1 MSNNNQSNRLI
12 KWIVVAGDFVLL
24 NAIILVGATLSWRVN
39 NWPDRSLE
47 IFILVNN
54 IAMILAMTKFST
66 IIHQRMIGAG
76 DVLQR
81 LVGLTMVQSI
91 AAYVLLKVFDYY
103 LPIGWIQFWV
113 GTAFFGSLLVKRLC
127 ERWFIKLYRQA
138 GRNTRTATLVGND
151 PELMNLYEKLTTD
164 MTMGYRILG
173 YYADTEMGE
182 WTWSMEEGREGFMVN
197 GSGFMV
203 QDGSEKME
211 EGREGGMVH
220 GSGFM
225 VQDGSEK
232 MEEGREG
239 FMVNGS
245 GFMVQDGS
253 EKMEEGR
260 WKKEDG
266 RGNLQTSDIRLQTSA
281 LSPQT
286 SALSPHPS
294 ALTPHPSAL
303 RHLGTLQ
310 EFLRMIKEEPE
321 KLELGDEMYVSLSR
335 RDRDV
340 IKRISRFC
348 DNRVIRFFYVPT
360 SVESIGLNLKREL
373 LDDMELFTTYET
385 PLQNPMNKLTKR
397 CMDIILSILFLIPTA
412 IIFPFVWI
420 IVKIQSPGPLFFKQ
434 DRTGLDGKNFKMI
447 KFRSM
452 HVNKDA
458 DKIQATKD
466 DPRKYPFG
474 NFMRKANIDELPQ
487 FWNVLMGDMSI
498 VGPRPHMLAHTE
510 MYSQLID
517 KYMVRHFVKPG
528 ITGWAQVTGFRGET
542 KELWQMEG
550 RVKRD
555 IWYMENWTVWLDF
568 RIIWL
573 TFKTFFVH
581 DKNAY

>member
-12 KWIVVAGDFVLL
+12 KWIVVASDFVLL
-24 NAIILVGATLSWRVN
+24 NAIILIGGGLSWRVD

-54 IAMILAMTKFST
+54 IALILAMTKFST

-81 LVGLTMVQSI
+81 LIGLTLMHSI
-91 AAYVLLKVFDYY
+91 GAYVLLKVFDYY

-113 GTAFFGSLLVKRLC
+113 GTSFFAGLLVKRMC

-164 MTMGYRILG
+164 LTMGYRILG

-182 WTWSMEEGREGFMVN
+182 WTRSMEEGREG
-197 GSGFMV
+197 
-203 QDGSEKME
+203 
-211 EGREGGMVH
+211 GRVH

-225 VQDGSEK
+225 VNGS
-232 MEEGREG
+232 GG
-239 FMVNGS
+239 MVHGS

-266 RGNLQTSDIRLQTSA
+266 RENPQTSDIRLQPSALRPQTSA
-281 LSPQT
+281 LRPQT
-286 SALSPHPS
+286 SALS
-294 ALTPHPSAL
+294 PHPSAL

-434 DRTGLDGKNFKMI
+434 DRTGLDGKNFKMV